1 MDETGIH
8 PEIHKQV
15 YEFIEK
21 ELGIKKKDLKLPL
34 DKSLRGARLSAN
46 EAIQQWSEKYNIGLE
61 TLKDVIAELQ
71 RPGLDPRD
79 ELEPPCFSSTI
90 LDITDLKIGDKL
102 DGIIRNVTDFGAF
115 VDIGLHSDGLVH
127 KSQMAN
133 YYVTNPIEVVK
144 VGQQVKVKVI
154 DIDLEREKVS
164 LSMKDDSAPQA
175 PRTEAR

>member
-90 LDITDLKIGDKL
+90 LDIKDLKI
-102 DGIIRNVTDFGAF
+102 
-115 VDIGLHSDGLVH
+115 
-127 KSQMAN
+127 
-133 YYVTNPIEVVK
+133 
-144 VGQQVKVKVI
+144 
-154 DIDLEREKVS
+154 
-164 LSMKDDSAPQA
+164 
-175 PRTEAR
+175 